1 MQLRWLSLW
10 ALSLLLLSRGGL
22 FRLELLGFRFELL
35 VMLQVLGVFV
45 EPVGEVLDRVPRP
58 SVRHLDKQDLIAF
71 FNTGSS
77 FLGSGPEGDD
87 VL

>member
-1 MQLRWLSLW
+1 MW

-45 EPVGEVLDRVPRP
+45 EPVGEVLDRIPWTP
-58 SVRHLDKQDLIAF
+58 ICDLSTVKLFGQCILLRI
-71 FNTGSS
+71 NH
-77 FLGSGPEGDD
+77 D
-87 VL
+87 